1 MNGSCP
7 RGEHPQ
13 LLLVLGQK
21 LEPKPVDVGG
31 RIHVALVVVESS
43 PTCTVHVG
51 RGTMFNS

>member
-1 MNGSCP
+1 MGAAP